1 MRKDMKER
9 QHQNIFDNDRVSL
22 ARAMKLMLYRLS
34 CGAPVLA
41 PLFLRV
47 LHSGSHYD
55 SLDPLTTQI

>member
-22 ARAMKLMLYRLS
+22 ARAMKLTLYRLS
-34 CGAPVLA
+34 RGAPVLA
-41 PLFLRV
+41 PLFLLV
-47 LHSGSHYD
+47 LHSGSHSD